1 MNQLCESPKNRKKT
15 NPLEYNYY
23 ENVKEKHYLGKYKPD
38 KNSIGYKNS
47 KYIPEIETFNY
58 NYNNNNNKPNNVNIN
73 NNIGNINF
81 NGNNK
86 INFAIK
92 STII

>member
-1 MNQLCESPKNRKKT
+1 MNQLFESPKNRKKT
-15 NPLEYNYY
+15 DPLEYNYY
-23 ENVKEKHYLGKYKPD
+23 ENIKEKHYLGRYKPD
-38 KNSIGYKNS
+38 KNSYGYKNS
-47 KYIPEIETFNY
+47 KYIPEIETFSF
-58 NYNNNNNKPNNVNIN
+58 NNKNKSNNIN
-73 NNIGNINF
+73 IESNNIGTLNF